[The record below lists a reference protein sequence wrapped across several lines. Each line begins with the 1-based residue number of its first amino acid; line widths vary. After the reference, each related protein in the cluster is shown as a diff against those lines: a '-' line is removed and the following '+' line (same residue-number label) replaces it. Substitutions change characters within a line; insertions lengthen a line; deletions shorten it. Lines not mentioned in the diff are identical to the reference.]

1 MHLQI
6 ISSSAIFG
14 ILLLVL
20 VHVLVRSLNHAHILP
35 LSLATRIAAAV
46 LIGSVFSV
54 AILIYPAI
62 LYLMV
67 DDRGTLIA
75 GLGRDGGL
83 LTWVVACFAAA
94 SAPAALHFVRSY
106 RPYRR

>member
-1 MHLQI
+1 MQI

-20 VHVLVRSLNHAHILP
+20 VHVLVRSLSQACIP
-35 LSLATRIAAAV
+35 PRSLATRIAAAV

-54 AILIYPAI
+54 AILVYPAI
-62 LYLMV
+62 LYVMV
-67 DDRGTLIA
+67 DDRSTLIA
-75 GLGRDGGL
+75 GMGRDGL
-83 LTWVVACFAAA
+83 LTWVVACFVVA
-94 SAPAALHFVRSY
+94 SAPGALYFVRSY